1 MLFNSLTFIVF
12 AIFVVCIN
20 FLLANRFRW
29 TFLLGSSYFFY
40 MSSQPGYAL
49 LIGFT
54 TVINYWAGLH
64 LNSDNK
70 TRNKSYLRASVI
82 LNLSILF
89 FFKYFNFLN
98 ESIKEIIESITGL
111 SYSFEGF
118 EIALPIGISF
128 YTFQTLSYNLDVYYR
143 IKKPERHLG
152 IFALY
157 VSFFPQLVAG
167 PIERSTTLL
176 PQFRKVTKFSWD
188 RFNSGMQYV
197 IWGLFKKVVIA
208 DRLSQFINEAYNN
221 HDTYQGSSIFGLTS
235 LLFAFQIYCDFSA
248 YSDIAK
254 GIAKILGYD
263 LMENFN
269 HPFSAKNITDFWRKW
284 HISLSTWLRDY
295 LYTPLA
301 FKYKRWGKKGI
312 LLSIFITFILC
323 GAWHGTKVNYL
334 IFGLIQALAMMYE
347 LATIE
352 KRSII
357 RAKMNTKLYDIISTV
372 LTFLFIVF
380 SFIFF
385 RADSVEQ
392 AFDITSKIFSFKI
405 KFSEI
410 SELLSYS
417 KIRFLIL
424 IIILL
429 VFVLLDKK
437 IFEIVKG
444 EKIMS
449 HFKQQLLFA
458 CLTALIIIFG
468 FYEKVEFFYFQF

>member
-1 MLFNSLTFIVF
+1 MLFNSLTFIAF
-12 AIFVVCIN
+12 AILVIFIYFILAHKFRWA
-20 FLLANRFRW
+20 FLLA
-29 TFLLGSSYFFY
+29 SSYFFY
-40 MSSQPGYAL
+40 MCAQPGYAL

-54 TVINYWAGLH
+54 TVVSYSIGLY

-70 TRNKSYLRASVI
+70 ARNKLFLRISVI
-82 LNLSILF
+82 LNLGVLF

-118 EIALPIGISF
+118 DIALPIGISF
-128 YTFQTLSYNLDVYYR
+128 YTFQTLSYNLDVYYK
-143 IKKPERHLG
+143 IKKPEKHLG
-152 IFALY
+152 IFALF

-188 RFNSGMQYV
+188 RFNRGMQYV

-208 DRLSQFINEAYNN
+208 DRLSQFVNEAYN
-221 HDTYQGSSIFGLTS
+221 HHETYQGSSIFVLAT
-235 LLFAFQIYCDFSA
+235 LLFAFQLYCDFSA

-254 GIAKILGYD
+254 GLAKILGYN

-312 LLSIFITFILC
+312 LLSIFITFLLC

-334 IFGLIQALAMMYE
+334 IFGLIQAIALMYE

-352 KRSII
+352 KRKII
-357 RAKMNTKLYDIISTV
+357 RTKMNTKLYDLISV
-372 LTFLFIVF
+372 ALTFMFVVF

-385 RADSVEQ
+385 RADSVIQ
-392 AFDITSKIFSFKI
+392 AFDIVGEIFSFKAQ
-405 KFSEI
+405 FSEI
-410 SELLSYS
+410 SELLANS

-424 IIILL
+424 SIILL
-429 VFVLLDKK
+429 AFIFFDKK
-437 IFEIVKG
+437 MFKIVKG
-444 EKIMS
+444 EKITS
-449 HFKQQLLFA
+449 LFKQRLIFA
-458 CLTALIIIFG
+458 CLTAFIIIFG
-468 FYEKVEFFYFQF
+468 FYDIVEFFYFQF